1 MKERSL
7 CGPLPLVVSFI
18 CLLGLVACESSDTGD
33 QSGQVGDTTGTDTL
47 SGTGDAPLGDTQA
60 VAGSGKVLM
69 SFSATNGVK
78 KSPNLTDPLTGT
90 VYGALW
96 KSEDVAV
103 LGPVDGAEDVGG
115 VEVANVDT
123 TEEGPSTT
131 TWTSEPLPAGEYIFL
146 GFFDVDG
153 NGAESKSPDPGDPVT
168 LPFTN
173 KFVVEDNQTT
183 PLEVVFEL
191 VYN

>member
-1 MKERSL
+1 M
-7 CGPLPLVVSFI
+7 FI
-18 CLLGLVACESSDTGD
+18 AGLGCESTDDHG
-33 QSGQVGDTTGTDTL
+33 GNTGTDTTKADTAQADTAADTNAAE
-47 SGTGDAPLGDTQA
+47 TGGMVHLT
-60 VAGSGKVLM
+60 
-69 SFSATNGVK
+69 FSAANGVK
-78 KSPNLTDPLTGT
+78 KSPNLKEPLQGT

-103 LGPVDGAEDVGG
+103 LGPIDGAEDVGG
-115 VEVANVDT
+115 VEVANVDAT
-123 TEEGPSTT
+123 GEEPSVAN
-131 TWTSEPLPAGEYIFL
+131 WTSESLPPGEYIFL

-173 KFVVEDNQTT
+173 KFVVEDSKTT
-183 PLEVVFEL
+183 QLNVVFEL

>member
-1 MKERSL
+1 MIAVWLL
-7 CGPLPLVVSFI
+7 CGI
-18 CLLGLVACESSDTGD
+18 TGCESGEDINHSAQVSDTTQADITSTG
-33 QSGQVGDTTGTDTL
+33 GDTT
-47 SGTGDAPLGDTQA
+47 TGDTEA
-60 VAGSGKVLM
+60 SGKGGTVQLT
-69 SFSATNGVK
+69 FSATNGVK
-78 KSPNLTDPLTGT
+78 KSPNLKDPLVGV

-103 LGPVDGAEDVGG
+103 LGPVDGAIDVGG

-123 TEEGPSTT
+123 SGDGPSTAM
-131 TWTSEPLPAGEYIFL
+131 WTSEPLPPGEYIFL

-153 NGAESKSPDPGDPVT
+153 NGSESKSPDPGDPVT

-173 KFVVEDNQTT
+173 KFVIEETKTT
-183 PLEVVFEL
+183 PFEVVFEL